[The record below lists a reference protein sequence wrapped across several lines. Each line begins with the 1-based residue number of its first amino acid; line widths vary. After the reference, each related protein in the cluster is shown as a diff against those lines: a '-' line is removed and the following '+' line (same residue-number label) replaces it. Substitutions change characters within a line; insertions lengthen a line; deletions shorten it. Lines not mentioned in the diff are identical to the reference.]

1 HVLADKLNSYLANP
15 SKNIESLFSYPS
27 VCASFIKL
35 NSTLP
40 ISAVVVHL
48 FSVAGQILTDKRCR
62 LFDDHT
68 NKMIF

>member
-1 HVLADKLNSYLANP
+1 HVLAEELNSYLANP
-15 SKNIESLFSYPS
+15 SKNIESLFFYPS

-40 ISAVVVHL
+40 SSAVFERL
-48 FSVAGQILTDKRCR
+48 FCVAGQITTDERCR
-62 LFDDHT
+62 LSNDHT